1 MIKGIQSFNGKHGCH
16 KCTIV
21 GEYSH
26 ISRTTIFQEIDC
38 LPRNDED
45 FRKKLYGK
53 HHQKDSALLSLP
65 IDIVKTFPV
74 ADSMH
79 LIDLGVMK
87 RLLIGWRDGNF
98 IKKDTKWRASDIT
111 KVNSFLDTC
120 ITPNEI
126 HRSVRNLKDLCHWKA
141 SELRTF
147 LFYFSIV
154 ILQEVLNNDAMT
166 HFLSLYCAVT
176 ICSNENYFNFL
187 PLAKD
192 LLKHFVTNYK
202 LFYGVDHRTS
212 NIHNLTHVVEEVQ
225 QFGPLQDFN
234 AYPFENKLYIIKNM
248 LRHGNKPLSQVAK
261 RLGECGDL
269 ELNNIAKKPH
279 KDFPYVKE
287 NSKTHKLVLH
297 CKDFIVSEKISN
309 RYFMTLKEEIMEISS
324 ITVQENDRIVIN
336 CYKINNK
343 DDVFQY
349 PIRSSYLNIF
359 KYNFTTNAK
368 TKCSCFPEDI
378 KCKLVASEFNS
389 DRYVIPLLHTI

>member
-1 MIKGIQSFNGKHGCH
+1 MDGLPVCNSSRKQFWPILCKIIEKPDIKPLIVGIYAGNGKPSDVNAYLQPFVEEMKTILQKGIEIKNYKVNVIVKCFICDSPARAMIKGVQSFNGKHGCH

-166 HFLSLYCAVT
+166 HFLSL
-176 ICSNENYFNFL
+176 I
-187 PLAKD
+187 
-192 LLKHFVTNYK
+192 
-202 LFYGVDHRTS
+202 
-212 NIHNLTHVVEEVQ
+212 
-225 QFGPLQDFN
+225 
-234 AYPFENKLYIIKNM
+234 
-248 LRHGNKPLSQVAK
+248 
-261 RLGECGDL
+261 
-269 ELNNIAKKPH
+269 
-279 KDFPYVKE
+279 
-287 NSKTHKLVLH
+287 VL
-297 CKDFIVSEKISN
+297 
-309 RYFMTLKEEIMEISS
+309 
-324 ITVQENDRIVIN
+324 
-336 CYKINNK
+336 
-343 DDVFQY
+343 
-349 PIRSSYLNIF
+349 
-359 KYNFTTNAK
+359 
-368 TKCSCFPEDI
+368 
-378 KCKLVASEFNS
+378 
-389 DRYVIPLLHTI
+389 